1 MRVDNFIFSAKS
13 RDSQGSRPNGT
24 SPARP
29 PHGRHG
35 RRTGVPRAKTAL
47 LRRAAAAALA
57 LGLAATASALPATAS
72 TSIATSAALAAPK
85 TTSVTTTG
93 VGLSW
98 PDYAG
103 ADHYEVR
110 HSTSPELADAVV
122 DEKYNSRYVSGLA
135 NATTY
140 YFQYRAVANGW
151 ATDWSSTL
159 KVTTEARFPGEFT
172 ALKYTGGQ
180 DSITVRWN
188 RTAYTTHYT
197 VVVADDHNMTRNKRT
212 FTNVTGTSLTI
223 RNLSQ
228 GSRSG
233 YATFV
238 KVSAH
243 NKTFKTRVSHR
254 LTAYAGAP
262 KVAGTET
269 VKLATQNLLCSTCKV
284 PGKKFASW
292 NTRVKIHLQTIKA
305 QNPDV
310 LLLNEAG
317 NQPIPG
323 TKKTR
328 SMDGLAAGLKKQGY
342 ALDSKL
348 EKAGQTDVPNRV
360 AYKSSKYRLVKKGTF
375 KLPTAKGENQRT
387 AAWVLLK
394 SRKTGKQ
401 FYAVST
407 HVSVNLPQTGAK
419 SKKSSAELVVEK
431 LAAINTKNLPMMMG
445 GDMNSSFYMQPNA
458 PHTTFVHAGWTD
470 TASSANRTNYLYP
483 TTHYGTGKSLEQT
496 YGRIDYLFTKN
507 ISGTVSYKNVI
518 TVKGGKVTSSHG
530 SDHTMV
536 TAAVKLP

>member
-1 MRVDNFIFSAKS
+1 MK
-13 RDSQGSRPNGT
+13 T
-24 SPARP
+24 S
-29 PHGRHG
+29 
-35 RRTGVPRAKTAL
+35 L

-57 LGLAATASALPATAS
+57 LGLASPVSALPAAS
-72 TSIATSAALAAPK
+72 TAMAQTAALAAPK
-85 TTSVTTTG
+85 TASVTTTS
-93 VGLSW
+93 VNLSW
-98 PDYAG
+98 PGYAG
-103 ADHYEVR
+103 AHHYEVR
-110 HSTSPELADAVV
+110 HSTSPAFTNAAV
-122 DEKYNSRYVSGLA
+122 EKKYDSRNVGGLD

-140 YFQYRAVANGW
+140 YVQYRALIQVGRDTYRS
-151 ATDWSSTL
+151 TDWSNTL

-172 ALKYTGGQ
+172 SLKYTGGQ
-180 DSITVRWN
+180 DSVTVRWN
-188 RTAYTTHYT
+188 KTAYTTHYT

-243 NKTFKTRVSHR
+243 NKTFKKRTSQR
-254 LTAYAGAP
+254 LTAYASAP
-262 KVAGTET
+262 KIAGTET
-269 VKLATQNLLCSTCKV
+269 VKMATQNLLCSTCTV

-292 NTRVKIHLQTIKA
+292 NTRVKIHLATVKA

-310 LLLNEAG
+310 LILNEAW

-328 SMDGLAAGLKKQGY
+328 SMDGFSAGLKKQGY
-342 ALDSKL
+342 ALDTKL
-348 EKAGQTDVPNRV
+348 EKAGQTAIPNRV
-360 AYKSSKYRLVKKGTF
+360 AYKSAKYKLVTKGSF

-387 AAWVLLK
+387 AAWALLK

-407 HVSVNLPQTGAK
+407 HVSVDLPQTGAK
-419 SKKSSAELVVEK
+419 SKKSSAELVVK
-431 LAAINTKNLPMMMG
+431 KMAAINKKNLPMVLG
-445 GDMNSSFYMQPNA
+445 GDMNSSFYQQPNA

-470 TASSANRTNYLYP
+470 TASSAKRTNYLYP
-483 TTHYGTGKSLEQT
+483 TTHFGTGKKLEQT

-507 ISGTVSYKNVI
+507 ISGTVSYKNVV
-518 TVKGGKVTSSHG
+518 TVKGGKVVSNHG

-536 TAAVKLP
+536 TATAKLP